1 MVSRMH
7 FLTGE
12 GVLKNPSGEDGRL
25 QIRCSGDMVGEAME
39 LEFKDLTERDS
50 GWKLSEVR
58 GCGGLEKEAMGALS
72 AGRKG
77 KGGWEDYI

>member
-1 MVSRMH
+1 MH

-25 QIRCSGDMVGEAME
+25 QIRCSEDMVGEAME